1 MGSRTFHSPLSH
13 ETMARVQPV
22 FRYDFNSPYA
32 YLAAQRVDDLVP
44 GVRWQPIAFAFLLVA
59 QERIPWSFDTKGE
72 RAPGIA
78 EVERRVE
85 ERGLPPLV
93 LPEGWPRGSYTI
105 EPLRVA
111 LVAEEHGLLREY
123 SLAAFARNFVAGTGL
138 QGDAPLE
145 VADEVGLDRAAVEA
159 GLPAA
164 KERLKTVTQEAI
176 DAGVPGVPTVTS
188 STGHHWGDDQ
198 LEAAAADVQR

>member
-13 ETMARVQPV
+13 ETIRGVQPV

-32 YLAAQRVDDLVP
+32 YLAAHRVDELVP
-44 GVRWQPIAFAFLLVA
+44 GARWQPIAFAFLLIA
-59 QERIPWSFDTKGE
+59 QERAPWSFDLQGE
-72 RAPGIA
+72 RAAGVA
-78 EVERRVE
+78 ECERRAA

-93 LPEGWPRGSYTI
+93 WPPDWPKGSYTI

-123 SLAAFARNFVAGTGL
+123 SRAAFARNFVTGTGL
-138 QGDAPLE
+138 QGEAPYELARE
-145 VADEVGLDRAAVEA
+145 LGFGPEP

-164 KERLKTVTQEAI
+164 KERLKVVTQEAI
-176 DAGVPGVPTVTS
+176 EAGVPGVPTLTRG
-188 STGHHWGDDQ
+188 TEHFWGDDQ
-198 LEAAAADVQR
+198 LEAAARTAATG